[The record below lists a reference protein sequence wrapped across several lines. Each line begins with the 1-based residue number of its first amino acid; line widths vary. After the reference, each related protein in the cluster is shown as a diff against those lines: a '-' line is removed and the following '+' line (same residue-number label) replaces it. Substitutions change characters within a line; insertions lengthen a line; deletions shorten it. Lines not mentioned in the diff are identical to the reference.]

1 MAGNQNS
8 GRRPKPTALKILEG
22 NRGRRPLNENEPQP
36 RPTAPNCPDW
46 LHPDAKTK
54 WTETIAE
61 LEAMGTLAS
70 SDQGVIAGYCQSFAR
85 WQQYEQ
91 AIDVNGPVM
100 TVSFVT
106 GSGEEVKSLK
116 PSPFVKM
123 AKDSLAS
130 MRAFATLLGLDPSS
144 RSRLKVTPN
153 EGEGDESGVLD
164 AI

>member
-1 MAGNQNS
+1 MAGNHNS

-22 NRGRRPLNENEPQP
+22 NRGRRPLNEAEPHP
-36 RPTAPNCPDW
+36 RPVAPNRPEW
-46 LHPDAKTK
+46 LCEAAKAI
-54 WTETIAE
+54 WDETIAE
-61 LEAMGTLAS
+61 LAAMGTLAS
-70 SDQGVIAGYCQSFAR
+70 CDQGVIAGYCQSFGR
-85 WQQYEQ
+85 WQQYEH
-91 AIDVNGPVM
+91 AIDGNGPVM
-100 TVSFVT
+100 EIAFVT

-123 AKDSLAS
+123 AKDEKAA

-153 EGEGDESGVLD
+153 EAEGDESGVLD